1 MKRYEKRMI
10 ILILILLVGLSVKS
24 IYLDEIRPET
34 TELDQYQRYAKLAAS
49 LMDSPFSS
57 KIGLFTYRTISVEQ
71 VATDGETAIVYPD
84 GKDDVVV
91 FVEMTLP
98 GQYEARLRGY
108 LLSILP
114 VKQVRIEGGMTTH
127 GSETKD

>member
-10 ILILILLVGLSVKS
+10 IVILVLLLGLSVKS
-24 IYLDEIRPET
+24 IYMDEIRPET

-49 LMDSPFSS
+49 LMDSPFASR
-57 KIGLFTYRTISVEQ
+57 IGLFTYRTINVKQ
-71 VATDGETAIVYPD
+71 VAAEGETVIIYPD
-84 GKDDVVV
+84 GNGDSVV

-114 VKQVRIEGGMTTH
+114 VKQVRIEGGVSH
-127 GSETKD
+127 GSAAKD

>member
-24 IYLDEIRPET
+24 VYMDEIRPET

-49 LMDSPFSS
+49 LMDSPFAG
-57 KIGLFTYRTISVEQ
+57 KIGLFTYRTISVTQ
-71 VATDGETAIVYPD
+71 VTEDGETAIVYPD
-84 GKDDVVV
+84 GDGEAVV

-98 GQYEARLRGY
+98 GQYEARVRGY

-114 VKQVRIEGGMTTH
+114 VKQVRIEGGVSH
-127 GSETKD
+127 GSAVKD